1 MGTYV
6 LHPNRCSCQTDVLS
20 ADHRVVTMILPE
32 PAFIEQDETFDRLA
46 RLVAKAVQSS
56 AAFVSLAD
64 IDADEIVFAG
74 ITGLPEIQAGERKPL
89 SQTICRHVVSS
100 GMPLVVPDTEIH
112 PLSCDEPAIREL
124 GLGAYLGVPLTT
136 PEGEVIGVLC
146 SVDRHAREWSSAH
159 VEIAEGLAA
168 AVMTEIGLRNAI
180 ERAREAAA
188 ERTVA
193 EARYRSL
200 IENIPLVTYMNSVE
214 APFTSLYMSPQVES
228 LLGYT
233 QEEWAAQPEL
243 ARDGIHPD
251 DRMRV
256 RALARDAR
264 ERSVPTRSEFRF
276 IARDGRVVWVL
287 DQTIPVRD
295 AAGRTSATRASCSTS
310 PSRSSSRSS
319 CASRRRWRRSASSPA
334 GSPTISTT
342 C

>member
-1 MGTYV
+1 
-6 LHPNRCSCQTDVLS
+6 
-20 ADHRVVTMILPE
+20 
-32 PAFIEQDETFDRLA
+32 
-46 RLVAKAVQSS
+46 
-56 AAFVSLAD
+56 
-64 IDADEIVFAG
+64 
-74 ITGLPEIQAGERKPL
+74 
-89 SQTICRHVVSS
+89 
-100 GMPLVVPDTEIH
+100 MPLVIPDTEIH

-243 ARDGIHPD
+243 ARRRNPPRRPH
-251 DRMRV
+251 
-256 RALARDAR
+256 A
-264 ERSVPTRSEFRF
+264 
-276 IARDGRVVWVL
+276 
-287 DQTIPVRD
+287 
-295 AAGRTSATRASCSTS
+295 RASART
-310 PSRSSSRSS
+310 
-319 CASRRRWRRSASSPA
+319 RRTRTQCLHAL
-334 GSPTISTT
+334 
-342 C
+342 